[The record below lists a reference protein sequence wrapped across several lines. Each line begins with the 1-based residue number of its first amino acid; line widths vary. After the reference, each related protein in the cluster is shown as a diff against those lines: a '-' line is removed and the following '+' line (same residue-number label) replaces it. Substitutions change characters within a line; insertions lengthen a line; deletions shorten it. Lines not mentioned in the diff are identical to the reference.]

1 MSAGK
6 VLGPFEMRC
15 ETFPGTVRNY
25 WVYVPEQYSPRSPA
39 ATCVCQDGLGLA
51 NGWKLPIVFD
61 NLIHKKAMPVTI
73 GIFVSPGIVPPRN
86 PGSQPRFN
94 RSFEYDSMGPR
105 YSKFVVDE
113 LLPAVSVKYNL
124 SSNPNDRLIMGISS
138 GAIAAFGVALGT
150 PRSISTGV

>member
-1 MSAGK
+1 MSHQKSLLLVLMLWTAQAHAQVEFPVHPDSIRQDGVPAGE

-61 NLIHKKAMPVTI
+61 NLIQK
-73 GIFVSPGIVPPRN
+73 N
-86 PGSQPRFN
+86 Q
-94 RSFEYDSMGPR
+94 
-105 YSKFVVDE
+105 
-113 LLPAVSVKYNL
+113 
-124 SSNPNDRLIMGISS
+124 
-138 GAIAAFGVALGT
+138 
-150 PRSISTGV
+150 

>member
-1 MSAGK
+1 MACQKSLLLILMLWTVRSHAQLEFPIHPDSLRQDGVPAGE

-51 NGWKLPIVFD
+51 NGWKLPVVFD
-61 NLIHKKAMPVTI
+61 NLIHKKEMPVTV
-73 GIFVSPGIVPPRN
+73 GIFVSPGIVPPRTS
-86 PGSQPRFN
+86 GSQPRFN

-105 YSKFVVDE
+105 YAKFVVE
-113 LLPAVSVKYNL
+113 ITS
-124 SSNPNDRLIMGISS
+124 RC
-138 GAIAAFGVALGT
+138 
-150 PRSISTGV
+150 